1 MKAPARDTAAL
12 SESKGL
18 CCGKSKAETKQKVT
32 KMIIDLQNVSYR
44 KNGKTILDG
53 INWQVEAGEH
63 WIILGLNGSGK
74 TTLLNLINGY
84 IFPAFGGSAN
94 VLGYQFGNCPI
105 ADLRKHIGWISNS
118 LSQNIPVNETPL
130 DIILSG
136 KFASIGLWDEVR
148 EEDIAKAEGV
158 MEKLGIAKLRERTY
172 GSLSQGEKQKVIIG
186 RALISD
192 PEIIIFDEACNGLDI
207 FAKKDLYGIIEK
219 LAQEQK
225 SIFFVTHNTDE
236 ILPIFNKALLI
247 KEGKIHSK
255 GDLKEVIQQENLQ
268 DFYGSDVDVFER
280 DDRFFLFAR

>member
-136 KFASIGLWDEVR
+136 KFASIGLWDEVS

-158 MEKLGIAKLRERTY
+158 MEKLGIGKLRERTY
-172 GSLSQGEKQKVIIG
+172 ASLSQGEKQKVIIG

-192 PEIIIFDEACNGLDI
+192 PEIIIFDEATSALDS
-207 FAKKDLYGIIEK
+207 ASEKKV
-219 LAQEQK
+219 QEATNNMMK
-225 SIFFVTHNTDE
+225 NCTTFLVAHRLST
-236 ILPIFNKALLI
+236 I
-247 KEGKIHSK
+247 KNADRIAVMEEGKIIEIGNYEELMAKK
-255 GDLKEVIQQENLQ
+255 GAFYKLQ
-268 DFYGSDVDVFER
+268 TLQS
-280 DDRFFLFAR
+280 